1 MTGVLCL
8 VLLATPALRP
18 PAPAPLPP
26 APSAPAPAI
35 AEARPIGFHSR
46 AEKANV
52 RLGEPFA
59 YSVEV
64 RHRPEE
70 RYAVHGRPALAPF
83 RADGLRCRR
92 DLDKGQARTTCTM
105 QLALFALGSVD
116 VPDLVFDV
124 EGPGGKARLAVP
136 GPRITGVGVIDPGVP
151 ADSIALR
158 DLAPP
163 VPLLVT
169 SYRLVW
175 WGLGIVAAAAL
186 AIAGMGALRRA
197 RARRRAVPEIS
208 PAERFARR
216 IAALEAERLP
226 ERGLGGDHVAR
237 LSEAVREYLGA
248 LSGLPALDLT
258 SAELV
263 AALREAPVSRVDLDG
278 LELFLGDADL
288 VKFARQ
294 PAGPERCRAG
304 MLFARSLLEGTRPP
318 VQEGTP

>member
-35 AEARPIGFHSR
+35 AEAQPIGFHSR

-52 RLGEPFA
+52 LLGEPFA

-70 RYAVHGRPALAPF
+70 RYAVHGRPAMAPF

-116 VPDLVFDV
+116 VPGLVFDV

-136 GPRITGVGVIDPGVP
+136 GPRITGVG
-151 ADSIALR
+151 
-158 DLAPP
+158 
-163 VPLLVT
+163 
-169 SYRLVW
+169 
-175 WGLGIVAAAAL
+175 
-186 AIAGMGALRRA
+186 
-197 RARRRAVPEIS
+197 
-208 PAERFARR
+208 
-216 IAALEAERLP
+216 
-226 ERGLGGDHVAR
+226 
-237 LSEAVREYLGA
+237 
-248 LSGLPALDLT
+248 
-258 SAELV
+258 
-263 AALREAPVSRVDLDG
+263 
-278 LELFLGDADL
+278 
-288 VKFARQ
+288 
-294 PAGPERCRAG
+294 
-304 MLFARSLLEGTRPP
+304 
-318 VQEGTP
+318 

>member
-1 MTGVLCL
+1 M
-8 VLLATPALRP
+8 
-18 PAPAPLPP
+18 
-26 APSAPAPAI
+26 
-35 AEARPIGFHSR
+35 
-46 AEKANV
+46 
-52 RLGEPFA
+52 
-59 YSVEV
+59 
-64 RHRPEE
+64 
-70 RYAVHGRPALAPF
+70 
-83 RADGLRCRR
+83 
-92 DLDKGQARTTCTM
+92 
-105 QLALFALGSVD
+105 
-116 VPDLVFDV
+116 
-124 EGPGGKARLAVP
+124 
-136 GPRITGVGVIDPGVP
+136 IDPGVP

-304 MLFARSLLEGTRPP
+304 MLFARALLEGTMPP